1 MELLVLFGVLFVLL
15 AIGVPV
21 GYSLLAAAL
30 ACFASMGIPPI
41 VAVQRVAAGISVFTL
56 MAIPFFIFAGDLM
69 YRAGIA
75 ERLVRVADAAVGRV
89 RGGLGLVDVGASMM
103 FGAVSGSAIASASA
117 IGSTMVP
124 LMREKNYPDDF
135 SVNVTV
141 TAAIVGLLIPPSHNM
156 IIYSAASGLGV
167 SIGDLFLAGVVPG
180 LLTGFM
186 LMGTTWAVARRRDLP
201 RGSFPGW
208 RAFSRAAIIA
218 IPGLMTAVIIMGG
231 ILSGIFTPTE
241 SSAIAVIYTVLVGV
255 FVYRSLGWKGF
266 WEAAQKSVRTASM
279 VLFIIASATAFGFAL
294 ALLEVPAQLAALIAF
309 ITDNPVLTL
318 LIINLMLLA
327 LGTFMDMAPLI
338 VITTPIFLPVAMG
351 VGVDPVHFGIIMM
364 LNLGIGLVT
373 PPVGSVLFV
382 GSAVG
387 GVPLAVLVRTIW
399 PFYLTLIAA
408 LLVIT
413 YVPALSLGLVEYF
426 AIPA

>member
-1 MELLVLFGVLFVLL
+1 MELLVLFGVLFLLL

-21 GYSLLAAAL
+21 AYSLLGAAL
-30 ACFASMGIPPI
+30 ACFAAMGIPPV
-41 VAVQRVAAGISVFTL
+41 VAIQRVAAGISVFTL

-75 ERLVRVADAAVGRV
+75 ERLVRVADAAMGRV

-124 LMREKNYPDDF
+124 LMRDKGYPADYA
-135 SVNVTV
+135 VNVTV

-156 IIYSAASGLGV
+156 IIYSAASGIGV
-167 SIGDLFLAGVVPG
+167 SIGDLFLAGVFPG

-186 LMGTTWAVARRRDLP
+186 LMATAWLVARQRDLP

-208 RAFSRAAIIA
+208 RAFIRAAAYA
-218 IPGLMTAVIIMGG
+218 IPGLLTAVIIMGG
-231 ILSGIFTPTE
+231 ILSGIFTATE

-255 FVYRSLGWKGF
+255 VVYRSLGWSEF
-266 WEAAQKSVRTASM
+266 WAAARQSVRTASM
-279 VLFIIASATAFGFAL
+279 VLFIIAAATAFGFAL
-294 ALLEVPAQLAALIAF
+294 ALLEVPAALGELIG
-309 ITDNPVLTL
+309 IVTQNPLLTL
-318 LIINLMLLA
+318 LIINLVLLA

-351 VGVDPVHFGIIMM
+351 MGVDPVHFGIIMM

-387 GVPLAVLVRTIW
+387 KVPVTTLVKTIW
-399 PFYLTLIAA
+399 PFYLTLLAA
-408 LLVIT
+408 LMLVSYI
-413 YVPALSLGLVEYF
+413 PALSLWLPRMM
-426 AIPA
+426 AS

>member
-1 MELLVLFGVLFVLL
+1 MELLILFGVLFLLL

-21 GYSLLAAAL
+21 AFSLLAASL
-30 ACFASMGIPPI
+30 ACFAAMGIPPV
-41 VAVQRVAAGISVFTL
+41 VAVQRVGAGISVFTL

-89 RGGLGLVDVGASMM
+89 RGGLGIVDVGASMM

-124 LMREKNYPDDF
+124 LMKDTGYPGDYA
-135 SVNVTV
+135 VNVTV

-156 IIYSAASGLGV
+156 IIYSAASGIGV
-167 SIGDLFLAGVVPG
+167 SIGDLFLAGVFPG

-186 LMGTTWAVARRRDLP
+186 LMLAAWIVAKRRDLP
-201 RGSFPGW
+201 FGRFPGW
-208 RAFSRAAIIA
+208 REFIRAAAYA

-231 ILSGIFTPTE
+231 ILSGVFTATE
-241 SSAIAVIYTVLVGV
+241 SSAVAVIYTVLVGV
-255 FVYRSLGWKGF
+255 FVYRSLGWDGF
-266 WEAAQKSVRTASM
+266 WDAAGKSVRTASM
-279 VLFIIASATAFGFAL
+279 VLFIIAAATAFGFAL
-294 ALLEVPAQLAALIAF
+294 ALLEVPAALGSLIGF
-309 ITDNPVLTL
+309 ITDNPLLTL
-318 LIINLMLLA
+318 LIINFMLLA

-387 GVPLAVLVRTIW
+387 EIPVTKLVRTIW

-408 LLVIT
+408 LALVT
-413 YVPALSLGLVEYF
+413 YVPALSLWLPSVM
-426 AIPA
+426 AQ

>member
-1 MELLVLFGVLFVLL
+1 MEILVLFGVLFVLL
-15 AIGVPV
+15 ALGVPV
-21 GYSLLAAAL
+21 AFALFGAAL
-30 ACFASMGIPPI
+30 ATFAVIDIPLI
-41 VAVQRVAAGISVFTL
+41 VAVQRMAAGISVFTL

-75 ERLVRVADAAVGRV
+75 ERLVRVADAAFGRV

-124 LMREKNYPDDF
+124 LMDEKGYDRDY

-156 IIYSAASGLGV
+156 IIYAAASGIGV
-167 SIGDLFLAGVVPG
+167 SIGDLFLAGIVPG
-180 LLTGFM
+180 LLTGGLLM
-186 LMGTTWAVARRRDLP
+186 LTAWLVAHRRNLP
-201 RGSFPGW
+201 KGHFPGW
-208 RAFSRAAIIA
+208 RAFSRAAVFA
-218 IPGLMTAVIIMGG
+218 VPGLMTGVIIMGG

-241 SSAIAVIYTVLVGV
+241 SSAIAVLYTILVGTV
-255 FVYRSLGWKGF
+255 VYRNLGWTGT
-266 WEAAQKSVRTASM
+266 WEAAQKSVRTAAM
-279 VLFIIASATAFGFAL
+279 VLFIIAAATAFGFAL
-294 ALLEVPAQLAALIAF
+294 ALLEVPAALASLIGVL
-309 ITDNPVLTL
+309 TDNPLLTL
-318 LIINLMLLA
+318 LIINIMLLM

-338 VITTPIFLPVAMG
+338 VITTPIFLPVAMAS
-351 VGVDPVHFGIIMM
+351 GVDPVHFGIIMM

-387 GVPLAVLVRTIW
+387 KLPIAQMVATIW
-399 PFYLTLIAA
+399 PFYLTLLAA
-408 LLVIT
+408 LALIS
-413 YVPALSLGLVEYF
+413 YVPALSLWLPGV
-426 AIPA
+426 I

>member
-1 MELLVLFGVLFVLL
+1 MELLILFGVLFLLL

-21 GYSLLAAAL
+21 AFSLLAASL
-30 ACFASMGIPPI
+30 ACFAAMGIPPV
-41 VAVQRVAAGISVFTL
+41 VAVQRVGAGISVFTL

-89 RGGLGLVDVGASMM
+89 RGGLGIVDVGASMM

-124 LMREKNYPDDF
+124 LMKDKGYPGDYA
-135 SVNVTV
+135 VNVTV

-156 IIYSAASGLGV
+156 IIYSAASGIGV
-167 SIGDLFLAGVVPG
+167 SIGDLFLAGVFPG

-186 LMGTTWAVARRRDLP
+186 LMAAAWLVARQRDLP

-208 RAFSRAAIIA
+208 RAFIRAAAYA
-218 IPGLMTAVIIMGG
+218 IPGLLTAVIIMGG
-231 ILSGIFTPTE
+231 ILSGVFTATE
-241 SSAIAVIYTVLVGV
+241 SSAVAVIYTVLVGV
-255 FVYRSLGWKGF
+255 FVYRSLGWDGF
-266 WEAAQKSVRTASM
+266 WDAAGKSVRTASM
-279 VLFIIASATAFGFAL
+279 VLFIIAAATAFGFAL
-294 ALLEVPAQLAALIAF
+294 ALLEVPAALGSLISF
-309 ITDNPVLTL
+309 ITDNPLLTL
-318 LIINLMLLA
+318 LIINFMLLA

-387 GVPLAVLVRTIW
+387 EIPVTKLVRTIW

-408 LLVIT
+408 LALVT
-413 YVPALSLGLVEYF
+413 YVPALSLWLPSVM
-426 AIPA
+426 AQ

>member
-1 MELLVLFGVLFVLL
+1 MEILVLFAALFILL

-21 GYSLLAAAL
+21 AFALLGASL
-30 ACFASMGIPPI
+30 ACFAAMGIPPI
-41 VAVQRVAAGISVFTL
+41 VAVQRVASGISVFTL

-75 ERLVRVADAAVGRV
+75 ERLVRVAEAAVGRT
-89 RGGLGLVDVGASMM
+89 RGGLGLVNVGASMM

-124 LMREKNYPDDF
+124 LMKDKNYPGDY

-156 IIYSAASGLGV
+156 IIYSAASGIGV
-167 SIGDLFLAGVVPG
+167 SIGDLFLAGVFPG

-186 LMGTTWAVARRRDLP
+186 LMLTAWLVARRRDLP
-201 RGSFPGW
+201 SGTFPGW
-208 RAFSRAAIIA
+208 RAFIRATAYA
-218 IPGLMTAVIIMGG
+218 VPGLMTAIIIMGG
-231 ILSGIFTPTE
+231 ILSGIFTATE
-241 SSAIAVIYTVLVGV
+241 SSAIAVIYTVLVGTL
-255 FVYRSLGWKGF
+255 VYRTLGWNAF
-266 WEAAQKSVRTASM
+266 FEAARKSVRTAAL
-279 VLFIIASATAFGFAL
+279 VLFIIAAATAFGFAL
-294 ALLEVPAQLAALIAF
+294 SILEVPTELAGQLQA
-309 ITDNPVLTL
+309 ITSNPLLTL
-318 LIINLMLLA
+318 LIINIMLLA

-338 VITTPIFLPVAMG
+338 VICTPIFLPVAMG
-351 VGVDPVHFGIIMM
+351 VGVDPVHFGMIMM

-387 GVPLAVLVRTIW
+387 KIPVTQLVRTIW

-408 LLVIT
+408 LLLIT
-413 YVPALSLGLVEYF
+413 YVPAISLWLPSILAG
-426 AIPA
+426 

>member
-15 AIGVPV
+15 VIGVPV
-21 GYSLLAAAL
+21 GFALFGAAL
-30 ACFASMGIPPI
+30 ACFAVIDIPLV
-41 VAVQRVAAGISVFTL
+41 VAVQRVASGISVFTL

-75 ERLVRVADAAVGRV
+75 DRLVKVADAALGRV

-117 IGSTMVP
+117 IGSSLVP
-124 LMREKNYPDDF
+124 LMRDKGYPGDYA
-135 SVNVTV
+135 VNVTV

-156 IIYSAASGLGV
+156 IIYSAASGIGV
-167 SIGDLFLAGVVPG
+167 SIGDLFVAGIVPG

-186 LMGTTWAVARRRDLP
+186 LMLVAWLVARSRNLP
-201 RGSFPGW
+201 KGSFPGW
-208 RAFSRAAIIA
+208 RNFAVAAIYA

-231 ILSGIFTPTE
+231 ILSGYFTATE
-241 SSAIAVIYTVLVGV
+241 SSAVAVIYTIAIGV
-255 FVYRSLGWKGF
+255 FVYRSLGWTAF
-266 WEAAQKSVRTASM
+266 WEAAGKSVRTAAM
-279 VLFIIASATAFGFAL
+279 VLFIIAAATAFGFAL
-294 ALLEVPAQLAALIAF
+294 ALLEVPAALAGLIAV
-309 ITDNPVLTL
+309 ITDDPIMTL
-318 LIINLMLLA
+318 LIINIMLLL

-351 VGVDPVHFGIIMM
+351 MGVDPVHFGIIMM

-387 GVPLAVLVRTIW
+387 KIPVTTLVRTIW
-399 PFYLTLIAA
+399 PFYGTLILA
-408 LLVIT
+408 LALIT
-413 YVPALSLGLVEYF
+413 YIPWLSLGLLEMWN
-426 AIPA
+426 

>member
-1 MELLVLFGVLFVLL
+1 MELLVLFGVLFALL

-21 GYSLLAAAL
+21 AFALFGAAL
-30 ACFASMGIPPI
+30 ACFAVIDIPLV
-41 VAVQRVAAGISVFTL
+41 VAVQRMASGISVFTL

-75 ERLVRVADAAVGRV
+75 DRLVKVADAALGRV

-117 IGSTMVP
+117 IGSSLVP
-124 LMREKNYPDDF
+124 LMRDKGYPGDYA
-135 SVNVTV
+135 VNVTV

-156 IIYSAASGLGV
+156 IIYSAASGIGV
-167 SIGDLFLAGVVPG
+167 SIGDLFVAGIVPG
-180 LLTGFM
+180 LLTGFLLM
-186 LMGTTWAVARRRDLP
+186 LVAWLVARRRNLP
-201 RGSFPGW
+201 KGSFPGW
-208 RAFSRAAIIA
+208 RNFVVAAIYA

-231 ILSGIFTPTE
+231 ILSGYFTATE
-241 SSAIAVIYTVLVGV
+241 SSAIAVIYTIVIGV
-255 FVYRSLGWKGF
+255 FVYRSLGWAAF
-266 WEAAQKSVRTASM
+266 WDAAGKSVRTAAM
-279 VLFIIASATAFGFAL
+279 VLFIIAAATAFGFAL
-294 ALLEVPAQLAALIAF
+294 ALLEVPAALASLIAV
-309 ITDNPVLTL
+309 ITDDPFLTL
-318 LIINLMLLA
+318 LIINIMLLL

-351 VGVDPVHFGIIMM
+351 MGVDPVHFGIIMM

-387 GVPLAVLVRTIW
+387 KIPVTTLVKTIW
-399 PFYLTLIAA
+399 PFYGTLIFA
-408 LLVIT
+408 LALIT
-413 YVPALSLGLVEYF
+413 YIPWLSLGLLGMWN
-426 AIPA
+426 

>member
-1 MELLVLFGVLFVLL
+1 MELLVLFGVLFLLLVL
-15 AIGVPV
+15 GVPV
-21 GYSLLAAAL
+21 GYSLFGSAL
-30 ACFASMGIPPI
+30 ACFLAMGIPPI
-41 VAVQRVAAGISVFTL
+41 VAVQRVASGISVFTL

-89 RGGLGLVDVGASMM
+89 RGGLGIVDVGASMM

-124 LMREKNYPDDF
+124 LMKDKGYPGDYA
-135 SVNVTV
+135 VNVTA

-156 IIYSAASGLGV
+156 IIYSAASGIGV
-167 SIGDLFLAGVVPG
+167 SIGDLFLAGVIPG

-186 LMGTTWAVARRRDLP
+186 LMFAAWIVAHRRKLP
-201 RGSFPGW
+201 VGRFPGW
-208 RAFSRAAIIA
+208 REFIRAAAFA

-231 ILSGIFTPTE
+231 ILSGFFTPTE
-241 SSAIAVIYTVLVGV
+241 SSAVAVVYTLLVGTL
-255 FVYRSLGWKGF
+255 VYRSLGWKGT
-266 WEAAQKSVRTASM
+266 WEAAGKSVRTASM
-279 VLFIIASATAFGFAL
+279 VLFIIAAATAFGFAL
-294 ALLEVPAQLAALIAF
+294 ALLEVPASLGALIGVM
-309 ITDNPVLTL
+309 TDNPLLTL

-387 GVPLAVLVRTIW
+387 KIPVTTLVKTIW

-408 LLVIT
+408 LLLIT
-413 YVPALSLGLVEYF
+413 YVPVLSLWLPGVMGGQ
-426 AIPA
+426 